1 MNSLLVVVAIIAI
14 VLLFVG
20 GFAQT
25 LQWLLWVGVV
35 LLIVAVIV
43 WLLRLIGGR
52 RNTSV

>member
-1 MNSLLVVVAIIAI
+1 MNSLLVIVAIIAI

-20 GFAQT
+20 GFTQA
-25 LQWLLWVGVV
+25 LQWLLWVGVI

-43 WLLRLIGGR
+43 WLLRFIGGR